1 MAPMSKAGPAT
12 GVGLSMPTSAGG
24 ATATTASLPPGASLA
39 GTLPVGSGLGR
50 YHIIRLLGSGGMGHV
65 YHAWDGEL
73 GEAVALKVI
82 RGEFLSSEDAEA
94 RFKRELS
101 VARQV
106 THKNVIRIFDLGQ
119 VEGIK
124 YISMQFV
131 DGSDLSSL
139 LKAGPI
145 PLDRCLDIVLQLCA
159 GLGAAHQKGIVHR
172 DLKPAN
178 IMVDKSNNVYLM
190 DFGLARSVEATQ
202 YTSTGAMIGTFEYMS
217 PEQAMG
223 KNVDHRS
230 DIFTLGIVLY
240 ELFTGERPYQ
250 GDTPMSRLSARLHE
264 PAPNPR
270 VKHPELPGY
279 IAAIILRCLER
290 DVDQRYQSCEAVAAD
305 LTAQRAAAMPWHVRI
320 RSAKFKKHAA
330 VAAVSIALLGG
341 GYAVVNVARRSA
353 PATTA
358 NQQPAGPTVSMAI
371 LPFKNASGD
380 SGLDWLGRSMAQ
392 MLLNDVGNSSYLRTV
407 SSDRL
412 HQILDDLHLLSETN
426 FDTNALKRIA
436 EFANADSVIHGQYS
450 KVGEQIRIDA
460 IYEDFKKGQT
470 LPLKVEA
477 LNENDLLKAV
487 DQLAQSI
494 QRGITSSPDT
504 LKELQA
510 KAFKPSSTS
519 VQAIRYYNEGHQL
532 VREGNNAEA
541 LKQFEES
548 VKQDPNFALAYSGLA
563 QAYAALG
570 QDNEAEQA
578 SRRATE
584 IAQNLPAQERY
595 LISAVHA
602 KILNDNAKAI
612 ESYENLVKAFPE
624 DFDHHFALAGLY
636 ENAGSFDK
644 ARAEYNKVLSADPKH
659 FEALFGLGRV
669 EIQLNNP
676 QGALDYLNN
685 AQSVAIRLENDEA
698 KGKILHAIGVA
709 YMRMNKYDDA
719 LRYYQDALTTR
730 TKVGQKGAIAS
741 TINQIAQVENR
752 MGKADSA
759 LSHYNDALK
768 LFREVGDKSD
778 TAAVLLNLGSF
789 HMERAKYDDALK
801 FLKESLPIQQELGNA
816 KNEALCLNNIG
827 GAYLAKGQFQDA
839 LTYFQQSLTIREKLK
854 SPTDIAQSYH
864 NLAETTAK
872 IGQYDQALGHYL
884 RAIELKRNAGDK
896 RGAALESYGMAT
908 IFDDQGRYGAAL
920 KSKEDALKTFRE
932 LDDRSRWMAEILS
945 GYGVSLGEVGRWED
959 ARKNLDEA
967 LKLAQDTKSDAVIVR
982 TLNFQ
987 GDTLFYRGD
996 LKGARSRYEEALPI
1010 ASKINDQ
1017 SQILLTKAN
1026 LAKLDV
1032 KEGRSQSAIPRLRE
1046 LSTAADTLGLRALS
1060 IACSVYSGEALLNTK
1075 DYARARTEL
1084 EGALSKA
1091 EKLGLQTLQA
1101 QSRDL
1106 LGSVFL
1112 ASGKRDDASR
1122 NYTAAR
1128 QILDGMGKESGQTDL
1143 LKRSDLTTIVEHSA
1157 RSSN

>member
-1 MAPMSKAGPAT
+1 MAPFSNAEAVTGAGFTIPPSLPRSQTTAT
-12 GVGLSMPTSAGG
+12 ASMAGSTAGG
-24 ATATTASLPPGASLA
+24 S
-39 GTLPVGSGLGR
+39 LPVGSTFGR

-82 RGEFLSSEDAEA
+82 RGEFLSSDDAES

-119 VEGIK
+119 VESIK

-131 DGSDLSSL
+131 DGVDLATL
-139 LKAGPI
+139 LRAGPI
-145 PLDRCLDIVLQLCA
+145 ALDRCIDIVLQLCA
-159 GLGAAHQKGIVHR
+159 ALGAAHQKGIVHR

-178 IMVDKSNNVYLM
+178 IMVDKSNTVYLM

-270 VKHPELPGY
+270 IKHPEVPAY
-279 IAAIILRCLER
+279 VAAIILRCLER
-290 DVDQRYQSCEAVAAD
+290 EPDQRYKSCEEVAAD

-320 RSAKFKKHAA
+320 RSSKFKKQAA

-353 PATTA
+353 PATA
-358 NQQPAGPTVSMAI
+358 NQQPSGPTVSMAI
-371 LPFKNASGD
+371 LPFRNASSD
-380 SGLDWLGRSMAQ
+380 SSIDWLGRSMSQ
-392 MLLNDVGNSSYLRTV
+392 MLLSDVGNSSYLRTV

-426 FDTNALKRIA
+426 FDSNTLKRIA

-450 KVGEQIRIDA
+450 KVGDQIRIDA
-460 IYEDFKKGQT
+460 IYEDLKKGRT

-477 LNENDLLKAV
+477 QNENDLLKAI
-487 DQLAQSI
+487 DELDQSI
-494 QRGITSSPDT
+494 QRGISTSPDT

-519 VQAIRYYNEGHQL
+519 LQAIRYYNEGHQL

-548 VKQDPNFALAYSGLA
+548 VKQDSNFALAYSGLA
-563 QAYAALG
+563 QTYAALG

-584 IAQNLPAQERY
+584 IAQSLPTQERY

-612 ESYENLVKAFPE
+612 ESYENLVRAFPE
-624 DFDHHFALAGLY
+624 DLDHHFALAGLY
-636 ENAGSFDK
+636 ENKGSFDK
-644 ARAEYNKVLSADPKH
+644 ARDEYNKVLSGDPKH

-669 EIQLNNP
+669 QIQLNNP

-698 KGKILHAIGVA
+698 KGKILHAMGVA
-709 YMRMNKYDDA
+709 YMRMNKYEDA

-759 LSHYNDALK
+759 LSHYNEALR

-789 HMERAKYDDALK
+789 HMERAKYDDALR

-908 IFDDQGRYGAAL
+908 IFEDQGRYGAAL
-920 KSKEDALKTFRE
+920 KSREDALKAFRE
-932 LDDRSRWMAEILS
+932 LQDRSRWMAEILS
-945 GYGVSLGEVGRWED
+945 GYGISLGEVGRWDD
-959 ARKNLDEA
+959 ARTNLEEA
-967 LKLAQDTKSDAVIVR
+967 LKLAQDSKSDSVIAR

-987 GDTLFYRGD
+987 GDNLFYRGD
-996 LKGARSRYEEALPI
+996 FKGARGRYEAALPI
-1010 ASKINDQ
+1010 ASRTNDQ

-1026 LAKLDV
+1026 LARLDV
-1032 KEGRSQSAIPRLRE
+1032 KEGRSQAAIPRLRD
-1046 LSTAADTLGLRALS
+1046 LGTAADTLGLKHLS
-1060 IACSVYSGEALLNTK
+1060 IACSVYIGEALLNTK

-1084 EGALSKA
+1084 EGALSRA

-1106 LGSVFL
+1106 LGSVFRA
-1112 ASGKRDDASR
+1112 ASKRDDATR

-1128 QILDGMGKESGQTDL
+1128 QILTNMEKESGPTDL
-1143 LKRSDLTTIVEHSA
+1143 LKRSDLSPIIEHSSRA
-1157 RSSN
+1157 SN